1 MKNFKITTD
10 TENQQNIREAKFQ
23 EKIIKTLSSDAA
35 EREEEKLQ
43 QLNDTILINKAIG
56 LINLDFCL
64 DNDLDFAELAKAINR
79 QRK

>member
-1 MKNFKITTD
+1 MKNFKITTEQ
-10 TENQQNIREAKFQ
+10 ENEQNIREAKFQ
-23 EKIIKTLSSDAA
+23 EKIIKTLNSDAA
-35 EREEEKLQ
+35 KREEEKLQ

-56 LINLDFCL
+56 LINLDFCI